1 MHVAVAIVHGAEQM
15 APTAANTTIS
25 LAADDLPISFFAAR
39 CAPGGLGLRLVGF
52 FVIADNSLQGADSEC
67 RTLLAAN
74 C

>member
-1 MHVAVAIVHGAEQM
+1 M

-25 LAADDLPISFFAAR
+25 LAADDLPIPFCAAR
-39 CAPGGLGLRLVGF
+39 RGPGGLGLRFVGF
-52 FVIADNSLQGADSEC
+52 FVIADDPLQGADSEC